1 MCNSTATII
10 QPECIW
16 GRCTTARPTPPRGG
30 ALTHTGAGGMGT
42 NNTGGGVI
50 TFVPNQEL
58 SAANPAYVQV
68 VLGPAAAVQAGAGWR
83 LQGDGSFGSSP
94 DYTRTITTN
103 GAVLEFNTNVAGWNP
118 PASQTVQLTIGDITV
133 ISNVFYKVK
142 PPSMVAD
149 RALGIGLSGT
159 TNTTYRIEYRPS
171 LGSGQWLALR
181 TNTLRPGFNQVLPW
195 PPTNGPAGFYRAVWL
210 P

>member
-1 MCNSTATII
+1 MCRW
-10 QPECIW
+10 CW
-16 GRCTTARPTPPRGG
+16 GRRRRSKPGRAGGCKAMG
-30 ALTHTGAGGMGT
+30 ALGRLRTTRARSPPTGR
-42 NNTGGGVI
+42 
-50 TFVPNQEL
+50 
-58 SAANPAYVQV
+58 
-68 VLGPAAAVQAGAGWR
+68 GWR
-83 LQGDGSFGSSP
+83 SL
-94 DYTRTITTN
+94 RTWR
-103 GAVLEFNTNVAGWNP
+103 AVNP
-118 PASQTVQLTIGDITV
+118 RASQTVQLTIGDITV